1 MQNQENMKTD
11 KALILAPAGSR
22 ASFLAAVAAG
32 ADAVYCGLKQ
42 YSARMAAKNFS
53 FGELAALTDLAHR
66 KGIQVFI
73 TFNTALK
80 PNELSQAGAMLMQ
93 LKREINP
100 DGIIVQDLAMIALA
114 KQVKLKSKLHLST
127 LANMSFPRALTLI
140 NKHSGLNRVV
150 LPRELNVD
158 EIKAMATAC
167 PAGVGLEVFVHG
179 ALCYG
184 ISGRCY
190 WSSYMGGKSGLRGRC
205 VQPCRRRYRIQG
217 NEQRYFSC
225 QDLSL
230 DVLAKVLLS
239 IPEIKGWKIEG
250 RKKGPHYV
258 YYTVSAY
265 KMLRD
270 FGNDPQK
277 KKAALGML
285 SMALGRVN
293 THYGFLPQRPQ
304 NPIQADDHTGSGL
317 LVGYVKGTRDTPYLI
332 PREELLPGDILRVG
346 YEDDAWHV
354 VKKLNQYVPSRG
366 RLVLRM
372 ASRNLRIKDI
382 PVFLIDRQEPYLKE
396 MIAELETEMAEL
408 PGGEKQIHLFQP
420 RISRYQGPDSGA
432 IDLRV
437 FRTLNAKANTGQ
449 NSVWLSAESLA
460 GCSKAMFPGLWWWIP
475 PTLWPENEAAM
486 TGMIESV
493 LKNGGTRFVLNAP
506 WQVSLFAAPEKLNLW
521 AGPFCNVSNGLAA
534 GEIKSLGISGV
545 IVSPELGEKDYLD
558 LPEQSPLPLGIVLS
572 GNWPLCISRTIAP
585 QVAMNEPFVSP
596 KGETAWAAKH
606 GGDYW
611 IYPNWKLDLSS
622 KREMLLQAG
631 YRCFVHLLEPVPQ
644 KVVMKKRPGLWNWE
658 VGMR

>member
-1 MQNQENMKTD
+1 MTQLHHQDKT
-11 KALILAPAGSR
+11 KPSILAPAGSK
-22 ASFLAAVAAG
+22 ASFLAAIAAG

-42 YSARMAAKNFS
+42 YSARMAAKNFTFS
-53 FGELAALTDLAHR
+53 ELASLTDLAHR

-73 TFNTALK
+73 AFNTTVK
-80 PNELSQAGAMLMQ
+80 PEELSQAGTMLMQ
-93 LKREINP
+93 LKKEINP

-114 KQVKLKSKLHLST
+114 KQVNLKSKLHLST
-127 LANMSFPRALTLI
+127 LANVSFPRALTLI
-140 NKHSGLNRVV
+140 KNHPQINRVV
-150 LPRELNVD
+150 LPRELNVE
-158 EIKAMATAC
+158 EIKAMAAAC
-167 PAGVGLEVFVHG
+167 PEGVGLEIFVHG

-205 VQPCRRRYRIQG
+205 VQPCRRRYRVQ
-217 NEQRYFSC
+217 NKEQRYFSC

-277 KKAALGML
+277 KKAALEML

-304 NPIQADDHTGSGL
+304 NPIQADDHTGSGRL
-317 LVGYVKGTRDTPYLI
+317 MGYVQGSRDKPCLI
-332 PREELLPGDILRVG
+332 AREELLPGDVLRVG

-354 VKKLNQYVPSRG
+354 VKKLNQYIPPKG
-366 RLVLRM
+366 RFVFKT
-372 ASRNLRIKDI
+372 AYQKHRIKGV

-396 MIAELETEMAEL
+396 IISELETEMKDL
-408 PGGEKQIHLFQP
+408 SGGEKRTRSFQP
-420 RISRYQGPDSGA
+420 RNSRYQGQDPA
-432 IDLRV
+432 AFDLQV
-437 FRTLNAKANTGQ
+437 SRTLNAKGNKGQ
-449 NSVWLSAESLA
+449 NGLWLSVESVKE
-460 GCSKAMFPGLWWWIP
+460 CPKQMFENLWWWLP
-475 PTLWPENEAAM
+475 PTIWPENEIDQAAM
-486 TGMIESV
+486 IEIV
-493 LKNGGTRFVLNAP
+493 EKKGGRNFVLNAP
-506 WQVSLFAAPEKLNLW
+506 WQVSLFTAPKKLNLW
-521 AGPFCNVSNGLAA
+521 AGPFCNVTNGLAV
-534 GEIKSLGISGV
+534 GEIKSLGFSGV

-558 LPEQSPLPLGIVLS
+558 LPGQSPLPLGIVLS
-572 GNWPLCISRTIAP
+572 GNWPLCTSRTIA
-585 QVAMNEPFVSP
+585 QQIKVNEPFVSP
-596 KGETAWAAKH
+596 RGEVAWAAKH
-606 GGDYW
+606 GWDYW

-622 KREMLLQAG
+622 KREILLQAG
-631 YRCFVHLLEPVPQ
+631 YRCFVHLLEPIPQ
-644 KVVMKKRPGLWNWE
+644 KIAMKKRPGLWNWA